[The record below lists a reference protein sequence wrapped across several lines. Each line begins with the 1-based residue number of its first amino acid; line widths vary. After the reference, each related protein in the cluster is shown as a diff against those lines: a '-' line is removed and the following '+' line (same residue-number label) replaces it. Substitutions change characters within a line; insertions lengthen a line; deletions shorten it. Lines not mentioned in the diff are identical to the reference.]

1 MLLLCSLYSL
11 ICLPIIILWQ
21 NRCIPSKGFLCLTLK
36 IHCISCVLWRV
47 IMWHSHAMVSV
58 PVHWIFLTMTFC
70 YILALMVWQKFMW
83 FPDIAV
89 NPLLTSLCCMQY
101 YMQNLNILLQ
111 RKLPG
116 YKSHVNSVPLEA
128 LFSSLHAFSIV
139 ASYTTNHITTRL

>member
-11 ICLPIIILWQ
+11 IYFPIIIKLIFWQ
-21 NRCIPSKGFLCLTLK
+21 NQCIPSKAFLCLTLK

-47 IMWHSHAMVSV
+47 IVWHSHAMVSV

-70 YILALMVWQKFMW
+70 YILALMVWQKFWW
-83 FPDIAV
+83 FPDTPV
-89 NPLLTSLCCMQY
+89 NPLPTSLYCMQH
-101 YMQNLNILLQ
+101 LNILLQ